1 LESLSAETEKP
12 GEFLHLSPAA
22 RSVAVTESII
32 AKSRSRTNSVLRE
45 QASQKQLEIMI
56 ICPLFFPNLPRVP
69 GWLGASLAEKVV
81 LVRPGLNAH
90 QHHIV
95 LDGRDG
101 QVLAETSTCA
111 AIF

>member
-1 LESLSAETEKP
+1 MNYLS
-12 GEFLHLSPAA
+12 FNLYL
-22 RSVAVTESII
+22 
-32 AKSRSRTNSVLRE
+32 
-45 QASQKQLEIMI
+45 
-56 ICPLFFPNLPRVP
+56 PNLPRVP

-101 QVLAETSTCA
+101 QVLA
-111 AIF
+111 